1 MKNIR
6 IAILSLSMIIS
17 SQISFAQPVPGDDGP
32 GSPCEYLPPEFQP
45 DDCVPVDD
53 YMYVLALAGM
63 LLVAKNRKKIFA

>member
-1 MKNIR
+1 MKKIR
-6 IAILSLSMIIS
+6 IVSLVITLALT
-17 SQISFAQPVPGDDGP
+17 SFMVSAQPVPGDDGP

-45 DDCVPVDD
+45 EECVPVDD